1 MEIEKLSDKGDLLT
15 SKQYLAQAIGRQVY
29 FARRSRGVTGSELA
43 EKLGISQQ
51 QVSRYER
58 GICRIDVDTL
68 VYLLN
73 QLNIPLDAFF
83 YNVSLTL
90 KELSPKTYEQYY
102 SCFYQV
108 IDMINDKH
116 TLIKNNRYF

>member
-1 MEIEKLSDKGDLLT
+1 MEIEKLSDKGDLLI
-15 SKQYLAQAIGRQVY
+15 SKQYLAQAIGRQVC
-29 FARRSRGVTGSELA
+29 FARRSRCVTGSELA

-73 QLNIPLDAFF
+73 QLNIPLDTFF
-83 YNVSLTL
+83 YNVFLTL
-90 KELSPKTYEQYY
+90 KQISPKTYEQYY
-102 SCFYQV
+102 YCFYPV
-108 IDMINDKH
+108 VDMINDKYL
-116 TLIKNNRYF
+116 LIKSNRYF

>member
-1 MEIEKLSDKGDLLT
+1 MGIEQLSDKGNLLT
-15 SKQYLAQAIGRQVY
+15 SKQHLAQAIGRQVY

-73 QLNIPLDAFF
+73 QLNIPLDEFF
-83 YNVSLTL
+83 YNVFLTL
-90 KELSPKTYEQYY
+90 KQISPKTYEQYY
-102 SCFYQV
+102 SFFYPV
-108 IDMINDKH
+108 IDMKNDKYSLMKINH
-116 TLIKNNRYF
+116 YF